1 MTQRGNRRELLAD
14 AATEVLARDGGR
26 GLTHRAIDRE
36 ARVPEG
42 TTKNYYPTRNALF
55 EAIAHHLAERHVAAL
70 EALCTHI
77 PDDVGPDHVTAL
89 YAAMLHRMSG
99 NARAQFLALFE
110 LHLEGV
116 RNPEVRALL
125 GRISRA
131 SVDTAV
137 QLHSAVGR
145 RISRR
150 GAGLLDAG
158 MLGVA
163 LSALSLP
170 RDLVGELGLDDA
182 DGIGRALLSLAATRD
197 HGALEVLTDWAG

>member
-14 AATEVLARDGGR
+14 AAIEVLARDGGR

-55 EAIAHHLAERHVAAL
+55 EAIAHYLAERHVAAL
-70 EALCTHI
+70 EALCAHI
-77 PDDVGPDHVTAL
+77 PEGVCPDDITAL
-89 YAAMLHRMSG
+89 YAAMLSRMSG
-99 NARAQFLALFE
+99 NARSQFLALFE
-110 LHLEGV
+110 LHLEAV
-116 RNPEVRALL
+116 RNPEVRTAL
-125 GRISRA
+125 GEISRA

-145 RISRR
+145 RIGRR

-163 LSALSLP
+163 LSTLSLP
-170 RDLVGELGLDDA
+170 GELVEDLGLDDA
-182 DGIGRALLSLAATRD
+182 EGLTRALLTLGGTRD
-197 HGALEVLTDWAG
+197 EPALEVLRDWAG

>member
-1 MTQRGNRRELLAD
+1 MTQRGNRRELLAE
-14 AATEVLARDGGR
+14 AAVEVLARDGGR

-70 EALCTHI
+70 EALCENV
-77 PDDVGPDHVTAL
+77 PDDIGAEDVTAL
-89 YAAMLHRMSG
+89 YAAMLGRMSG
-99 NARAQFLALFE
+99 SARSHFLALFE

-125 GRISRA
+125 GEISRA

-137 QLHSAVGR
+137 QLHAAVGR
-145 RISRR
+145 PMGRR

-170 RDLVGELGLDDA
+170 ADLVDDLGLDDTR
-182 DGIGRALLSLAATRD
+182 GLTRALLSLGAIRD
-197 HGALEVLTDWAG
+197 EQALEVLSDWAG

>member
-70 EALCTHI
+70 EALCAHI
-77 PDDVGPDHVTAL
+77 PDDVCPDDVTAL
-89 YAAMLHRMSG
+89 YAAMLRRMSG
-99 NARAQFLALFE
+99 NARSQFLALFE
-110 LHLEGV
+110 LHLEAV
-116 RNPEVRALL
+116 RNAEVRAML
-125 GRISRA
+125 GAISRA

-137 QLHSAVGR
+137 QLHAAVGR
-145 RISRR
+145 GISRR

-163 LSALSLP
+163 LSSLSLP
-170 RDLVGELGLDDA
+170 GELVDELGFDDA
-182 DGIGRALLSLAATRD
+182 DGITRALLTLGATCD
-197 HGALEVLTDWAG
+197 EPALEVLRDWAG

>member
-70 EALCTHI
+70 EALCAHI
-77 PDDVGPDHVTAL
+77 PDDVCPDDVTAL
-89 YAAMLHRMSG
+89 YAAMLRRMSG
-99 NARAQFLALFE
+99 NARSQFLALFE
-110 LHLEGV
+110 LHLEAV
-116 RNPEVRALL
+116 RNAEVRAKL
-125 GRISRA
+125 GAISRA

-137 QLHSAVGR
+137 QLHTAVGR
-145 RISRR
+145 GISRR

-163 LSALSLP
+163 LSSLSLP
-170 RDLVGELGLDDA
+170 GDLVGELGLDDA
-182 DGIGRALLSLAATRD
+182 DGITRALLTLGATHD
-197 HGALEVLTDWAG
+197 EPALEVLRDWAG